1 MSERQRAIVTGFYES
16 FNANDID
23 AAVGAASTKLE
34 TVDPGMGTVSGHG
47 PFREYLV
54 ILKRAMP
61 DARAEVET
69 LVEAGDCVIVEGRFI
84 GTHTG
89 PLDGP
94 DGVLEPTGASVNLRF
109 ADFVTVRAG
118 QIVSYRTYYD
128 QLGLLTQLGLTSP
141 SAG

>member
-1 MSERQRAIVTGFYES
+1 
-16 FNANDID
+16 
-23 AAVGAASTKLE
+23 
-34 TVDPGMGTVSGHG
+34 MGTVSGHG

-118 QIVSYRTYYD
+118 QLVSYRTYYD